1 MNEEVVR
8 DEEAGIVLVFDY
20 NNLMPDGEP
29 LCAQYTIEEY
39 DELFG

>member
-20 NNLMPDGEP
+20 SNFDPSGTP